1 MSEDTDPQD
10 ALTTLDDYHVLFA
23 DISMQNMHADDAYEA
38 FEERVENIRTAYHE
52 ARGIGPGIG
61 PGIAVRSLI
70 TRFGRK
76 AAALIGLPALGAVTA
91 DPGIVTRLLQFLG
104 IGG

>member
-52 ARGIGPGIG
+52 ARGIGPGI
-61 PGIAVRSLI
+61 AVRSLI